1 MSQPELVAAV
11 ARALG
16 TVVTTHQPADLPR
29 VALSI
34 VIDPYT
40 PFPKPKF
47 HAPSPKTLPHG
58 FVESVLQAEQARR
71 PERSASTPSSPTAK
85 SASES
90 PLLNPSTGSAD
101 KRGLRNIFNLSVV
114 IHGLSSAS
122 PTHSNTA
129 ASSVSASLAGSR
141 ASSPRGSRELSPR
154 PSLYGFLPSPLSYG
168 VVFEDESHLKT
179 HRSSFSAHL
188 PTLLSGRRSPVP
200 SIAEDSVDL
209 CPSAQIK
216 PKGEPCG
223 RRRTFDVPAGLLAT
237 SPVQKPARNIAAT
250 KGAAVTLSAFLGLSS
265 ATNRVAPD
273 AGAEHEPN

>member
-47 HAPSPKTLPHG
+47 HAPSPKTLPYG

-71 PERSASTPSSPTAK
+71 PDRSASTPSSPAAK

-90 PLLNPSTGSAD
+90 ALLNPSTGSTD
-101 KRGLRNIFNLSVV
+101 KRGLCNIFNLSVV
-114 IHGLSSAS
+114 THGPSSVS
-122 PTHSNTA
+122 PTHPNTA
-129 ASSVSASLAGSR
+129 SSSVNASLAGSR
-141 ASSPRGSRELSPR
+141 ASSPRGSRDLSPR

-188 PTLLSGRRSPVP
+188 PSLLGGGRIP
-200 SIAEDSVDL
+200 IAEDSVDL
-209 CPSAQIK
+209 CPSAHIK

-223 RRRTFDVPAGLLAT
+223 RRRTFDVPAGLLPT
-237 SPVQKPARNIAAT
+237 SPVHKTTAN

-265 ATNRVAPD
+265 ANNRVAPD
-273 AGAEHEPN
+273 AEVAHEPN